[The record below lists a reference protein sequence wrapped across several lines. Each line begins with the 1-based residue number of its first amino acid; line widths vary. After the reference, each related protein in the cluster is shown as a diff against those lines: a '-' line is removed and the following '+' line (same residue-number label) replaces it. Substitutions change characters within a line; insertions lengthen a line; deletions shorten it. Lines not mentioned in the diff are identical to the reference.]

1 MENTQDIGSYLL
13 QLREK
18 FELSTRDVERLA
30 GVNSSFLSQIE
41 RGVKKPS
48 PKTLARLA
56 PVYEI
61 SYENLMV
68 VAGYLPAPET
78 SNARS
83 LQEKVFDPNY
93 LPNEIDLKELLMAAN
108 INFNGERMALEDKE
122 KILRIAEI
130 LWEERRK
137 TEQSKKKR

>member
-56 PVYEI
+56 PVYEA
-61 SYENLMV
+61 SYEHLMV
-68 VAGYLPAPET
+68 VAGYLSAPEP
-78 SNARS
+78 SNEKS
-83 LQEKVFDPNY
+83 LREKVFDPNY
-93 LPNEIDLKELLMAAN
+93 FPNEIDLEELLMIAN

-122 KILRIAEI
+122 KLLRIAEI
-130 LWEERRK
+130 LWQERRK
-137 TEQSKKKR
+137 TEQDKKK